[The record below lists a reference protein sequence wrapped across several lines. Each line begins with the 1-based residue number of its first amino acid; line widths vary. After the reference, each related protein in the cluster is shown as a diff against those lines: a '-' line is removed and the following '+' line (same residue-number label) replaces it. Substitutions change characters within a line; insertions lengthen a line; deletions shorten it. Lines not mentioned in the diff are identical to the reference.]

1 MRHCLQDP
9 VVTAHGVSVDYGT
22 LTVFEG
28 VDLTVHAGEF
38 VGLLGPNG
46 AGKTTLLRALLG
58 LIPARTGA
66 VEIAERTGK
75 AARRAV
81 GYVPQR
87 HSVAWDFPIDVYSMV
102 LGGRLSLRPWWRPA
116 GRTDHIAAAKA
127 IEQVGLW
134 DLRDR
139 PVGKLSGGQRQ
150 RVLVARALSREP
162 KLLLLDEP
170 FTGLDI
176 PTTEQLLALFR
187 ELVDGGVA
195 VVMST
200 HNIAEAVYSCDRLV
214 LFNRGIV
221 ADGSPSCLA
230 DPEPWSEA
238 FGVDKDSRW
247 LAGIGLDFAAEATP
261 SRHAVQGGA
270 HA

>member
-1 MRHCLQDP
+1 MGRCLQEP
-9 VVTAHGVSVDYGT
+9 VVTAEGVGVDYGAARI
-22 LTVFEG
+22 FED
-28 VDLTVHAGEF
+28 VDFSVNAGEF

-46 AGKTTLLRALLG
+46 AGKTTLMRALLG
-58 LIPARTGA
+58 LVPVRAGSVA
-66 VEIAERTGK
+66 VAGRTGK

-116 GRTDHIAAAKA
+116 GRADHIAAAKA
-127 IEQVGLW
+127 VEQVGLW
-134 DLRDR
+134 ELRAR

-150 RVLVARALSREP
+150 RVLVARALARNPE
-162 KLLLLDEP
+162 LLLLDEP

-187 ELVDGGVA
+187 ELVDAGVA

-214 LFNRGIV
+214 LFNRGII
-221 ADGSPSCLA
+221 ADGAPDALA
-230 DPEPWSEA
+230 DPEPWSTT
-238 FGVDKDSRW
+238 FGVDPHSRW
-247 LAGIGLDFAAEATP
+247 LAGIGLDFAHSAGD
-261 SRHAVQGGA
+261 RGGA
-270 HA
+270 RA